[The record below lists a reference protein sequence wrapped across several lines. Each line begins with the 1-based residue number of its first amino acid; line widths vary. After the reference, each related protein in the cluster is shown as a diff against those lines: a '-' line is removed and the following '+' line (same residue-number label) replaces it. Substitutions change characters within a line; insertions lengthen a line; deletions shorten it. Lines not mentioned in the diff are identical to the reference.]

1 MKIKKAFLAF
11 ALNKLNRTIKA
22 ELIIDDSNGTSL
34 TFPDISDVS
43 EIVEGVAV
51 TAPDDTYVIA
61 DGDRTLTI
69 VVASNVVTTVT
80 IDDPADVEAA
90 TEEETQQFLTALVDD
105 NVALKEEVSTL
116 TAKHTKLEADFV
128 ALKAALKHDD
138 GKAAAAAAADKKGA
152 STKYK
157 YV

>member
-1 MKIKKAFLAF
+1 MKIKKAFLASV
-11 ALNKLNRTIKA
+11 LHRLNRTIKA

-90 TEEETQQFLTALVDD
+90 TSEELEQVLSAIVEENETLKGE
-105 NVALKEEVSTL
+105 VATL
-116 TAKHTKLEADFV
+116 TAELKTFKGEFV
-128 ALKAALKHDD
+128 ALKSALKHDD
-138 GKAAAAAAADKKGA
+138 GKGAAAAAAAGKGSA
-152 STKYK
+152 KNYK
-157 YV
+157 VI